1 MCLLDF
7 PCCTLGTFHVQ
18 IPVSRCLGSLASPS
32 RVSFICLPYSRS
44 SALPACAIPFQEP
57 PGQCESHS
65 SFCWTIP
72 HCLPCVALEGS
83 AWLQKG
89 LLTSGRYLHNQLI
102 LILVFHWFLCLCSLR
117 NCNLSIFF
125 FNIFFLVAPFPLE
138 GEASGGNTQS
148 QSPRLGQE
156 GDIGQSC
163 GDQAAG
169 HVQPAGTCTTDAKT
183 LKQIYRGLPFQLQWF
198 GCTKGN
204 FEAGNCNYIYIYIY
218 KMNRRNGMST

>member
-1 MCLLDF
+1 M
-7 PCCTLGTFHVQ
+7 
-18 IPVSRCLGSLASPS
+18 
-32 RVSFICLPYSRS
+32 
-44 SALPACAIPFQEP
+44 
-57 PGQCESHS
+57 
-65 SFCWTIP
+65 
-72 HCLPCVALEGS
+72 
-83 AWLQKG
+83 
-89 LLTSGRYLHNQLI
+89 
-102 LILVFHWFLCLCSLR
+102 
-117 NCNLSIFF
+117 
-125 FNIFFLVAPFPLE
+125 APFPLE

-204 FEAGNCNYIYIYIY
+204 FEAGNCNYIYIYIKWTEEMGWAPNHKCVNGQY
-218 KMNRRNGMST
+218 QSKKLPGTREPQCNRCATLGTSVVTCLLWQSLWGALDFSVKLERNANSNKKKKVTALWAVFLR